1 MSPMG
6 PLVWA
11 SGLAFQLLNGIGI
24 GGWLGGFGPTTQ
36 EEWTGAAP
44 RIEVGMMV
52 WALGLMLNMWH
63 DDELREIRRA
73 AARDQ
78 KKRKN
83 AKDGD
88 EKDSKRVDKVYMI
101 PQNGLFRVVLYP
113 HYLVEWIEWC
123 GFWIVGGLACFPART
138 FVMNEIATMLPRA
151 WQGKRWYLE
160 RFGKERVEGRQ
171 AVIPWVI

>member
-1 MSPMG
+1 MG

-11 SGLAFQLLNGIGI
+11 AALAFQLFNGISI
-24 GGWLGGFGPTTQ
+24 GGWLGGFGPITL

-44 RIEVGMMV
+44 RIEVGMTI
-52 WALGLMLNMWH
+52 WAVGLMLNMWH
-63 DDELREIRRA
+63 DDELRAIRRA
-73 AARDQ
+73 AARNQ
-78 KKRKN
+78 KKREN

-88 EKDSKRVDKVYMI
+88 EKGSKRVDKVYMI

-113 HYLVEWIEWC
+113 HYLVEWIEWS
-123 GFWIVGGLACFPART
+123 GFWMVGGLACSPARV
-138 FVMNEIATMLPRA
+138 FVVNEVATMLPRA

-160 RFGKERVEGRQ
+160 RFGRERVGRRN